1 MKCPHCGQEHPDNS
15 KFCSETGKPLQSQ
28 TKKCPNCE
36 YKNVPIEAKFCPRCG
51 NPFSESTKSA
61 NNISNLVIMLETGG
75 FDEFKFIDKN
85 CNLLYDKP
93 FKWEEHRCIREN
105 FDKRTAISDPIITD
119 NSKAYYISNTG
130 KLIEICT
137 YNNQCKIKESI
148 YGQYI
153 LVVQSRSAI
162 LYKKDSQIGLILIS
176 QFRLKYEVYSFDIV
190 GDYISLFYNDGF
202 TSINIK
208 TGDKLDIPGY
218 KYSMLLAISGNETI
232 TLASNDSEQPDS
244 YVVLGKD
251 ENIIHSFPKGGY
263 LPNGNSDNPNIIIRH
278 INTMGL
284 MGLVSFYGEEVIPP
298 YFYNITNQDEN
309 HLLLHIGDPY
319 RKWKNRILEYDLSDR
334 SFISNCYLDDKQK
347 IRCRREKLPRSFDEL
362 DEFLKAYR
370 FGFGNSSD
378 LMIEDE
384 EAIIRRT
391 DKKVIYHMDE
401 DEYPI
406 GASDSL
412 KRFGMYDREYIT
424 IYDNEG
430 KVLYEHHASEVI
442 GNPRLYDNGIV
453 LFFDCEMKELCI
465 IDEELK
471 LTIVQTDNNYAGEHD
486 VISTNCIAVS
496 FWVGQKQVYKLY
508 NIRGELILPEEM
520 NVISWKK
527 FNEHFVILDI
537 ANSETE
543 KALCYNEKRG
553 VLLNLQDNKFEQ
565 IPIPYVNA
573 YILK

>member
-1 MKCPHCGQEHPDNS
+1 MKCPYCGQEHPDNS

-28 TKKCPNCE
+28 TKKCEKCGYE
-36 YKNVPIEAKFCPRCG
+36 NVPVEAKFCPRCG
-51 NPFSESTKSA
+51 NSFSESTKSA
-61 NNISNLVIMLETGG
+61 NDISNAIIMLMNGH
-75 FDEFKFIDKN
+75 DEFKFIDKN
-85 CNLLYDKP
+85 CNLLYDQS
-93 FKWEEHRCIREN
+93 FKRLDDVDR
-105 FDKRTAISDPIITD
+105 FYTSISDIIVTD
-119 NSKAYYISNTG
+119 YSKAYLLSKTG
-130 KLIEICT
+130 KLIEICA
-137 YNNQCKIKESI
+137 YNEKCKIVESI

-153 LVVQSRSAI
+153 LVIQNRSAI

-176 QFRLKYEVYSFDIV
+176 QFRLKYEEFGLFDVV
-190 GDYISLFYNDGF
+190 GDYISLIYDADSFV
-202 TSINIK
+202 SINLI
-208 TGDKLDIPGY
+208 TGDKLEIPGY
-218 KYSMLLAISGNETI
+218 KYSMLLAISGNEPI
-232 TLASNDSEQPDS
+232 ILASNDLNQMDS
-244 YVVLGKD
+244 FVVLRKNG
-251 ENIIHSFPKGGY
+251 NINHTFPKGFY
-263 LPNGNSDNPNIIIRH
+263 IPNGTCNNPNI
-278 INTMGL
+278 L
-284 MGLVSFYGEEVIPP
+284 MAYENRLGLVSFCGDVAVPP
-298 YFYNITNQDEN
+298 CYETIKIQDEYHCVLHIKDDWCDREIIYNINDKSFTINNYDEN
-309 HLLLHIGDPY
+309 QQIILHQG
-319 RKWKNRILEYDLSDR
+319 
-334 SFISNCYLDDKQK
+334 
-347 IRCRREKLPRSFDEL
+347 EKLPTSRKEL
-362 DEFLKAYR
+362 DEILKAYR
-370 FGFGNSSD
+370 FGFGQSSD
-378 LMIEDE
+378 LMIEYE

-391 DKKVIYHMDE
+391 DKKVIYHMDKN
-401 DEYPI
+401 EYPI

-412 KRFGMYDREYIT
+412 KRFGIYDREYIT

-442 GNPRLYDNGIV
+442 DNPRLYDNGIV

-508 NIRGELILPEEM
+508 NIRGELILPKEM

-527 FNEHFVILDI
+527 LNEQFVILDI

>member
-1 MKCPHCGQEHPDNS
+1 MKCPYCGQEHPDDS

-28 TKKCPNCE
+28 TKKCEKCGYE
-36 YKNVPIEAKFCPRCG
+36 NVPVEAKFCPRCG
-51 NPFSESTKSA
+51 NPFSASTKSA

-401 DEYPI
+401 NEYPI

-430 KVLYEHHASEVI
+430 KVLYEHHASEGI
-442 GNPRLYDNGIV
+442 DNPRLYDNGIV

-508 NIRGELILPEEM
+508 NIKGELILPKEM

-527 FNEHFVILDI
+527 LNERFVILDI